1 MELREYLEQVDQA
14 YETLSGS
21 DLESRIRALTDACRL
36 EYGEESAPYASMLG
50 ELGAYYRGQGRYEES
65 EDCFQRSLKLL
76 ENTVGKESPAYATAL
91 NNLASVHRFTG
102 RYADAER
109 EYAACLA
116 LYRRTVGT
124 GDVLYAAGRP
134 LRSGLSALRRRPLP
148 SGPGPVPPGRPGG
161 GGPLRARSLGVPG
174 GQGAHGNGPSGRR
187 DGSAEEERM
196 KGLELARRYWLEVGQ
211 PALAA
216 ACPQAMD
223 RLAVGLVGEGSE
235 CLGYDDAIS
244 QDHDWGPGFCVWLDR
259 DDLDRWGET
268 LRAAYA
274 ALPKTFLGFTRL
286 RENDMSAGRVGVL
299 ECAAFYQRFLGLDR
313 PPETNRQWFFLP
325 DQALSVCTNG
335 AVFQDGAGTFTA
347 FREALLAYYPEE
359 VRRMKLAAQCALAA
373 PAGQ

>member
-124 GDVLYAAGRP
+124 GDVLYAAG
-134 LRSGLSALRRRPLP
+134 LNGLSMVYLDQNLLLQAARLQTRAAEILDTLPQCRDELAVSLCNLGLLLRQM
-148 SGPGPVPPGRPGG
+148 GR
-161 GGPLRARSLGVPG
+161 LKE
-174 GQGAHGNGPSGRR
+174 
-187 DGSAEEERM
+187 AEEKLTQAIALFEGELGTHTPHYHAALN
-196 KGLELARRYWLEVGQ
+196 GLGSVDYAAGRYRQAQARFRQAAQAAEALYGPDHWECRVAKEHMEMARR
-211 PALAA
+211 AA
-216 ACPQAMD
+216 ETAPQ
-223 RLAVGLVGEGSE
+223 RKSG
-235 CLGYDDAIS
+235 
-244 QDHDWGPGFCVWLDR
+244 
-259 DDLDRWGET
+259 
-268 LRAAYA
+268 
-274 ALPKTFLGFTRL
+274 
-286 RENDMSAGRVGVL
+286 
-299 ECAAFYQRFLGLDR
+299 
-313 PPETNRQWFFLP
+313 
-325 DQALSVCTNG
+325 
-335 AVFQDGAGTFTA
+335 
-347 FREALLAYYPEE
+347 
-359 VRRMKLAAQCALAA
+359 
-373 PAGQ
+373 